1 MFWHIKR
8 VLPSE
13 KYRWLKNTTLHI
25 GGQLGYQGVIE
36 IYQSDSVEAPT
47 WKSDKAMDLE
57 ISDYYDANN
66 GEVILRNLLL
76 CMQLKKQPQT
86 TTTFK
91 ESVSQSREL
100 RQKAIV
106 IGKKFLPGRN
116 NIGSSVLSAEKK
128 TMAEGHYNLSIALY
142 KPKNDGSPW
151 FNGKWT
157 KVAQYEVFDIR
168 TPAELIKNLEPSCR
182 ELQQLL
188 KSKAQYTPRLA
199 STANERMAEFLSDTV
214 LQEGFENLLLNLE
227 VDKKKLRENPNP
239 QYKLHICFG
248 KYPELESNGE
258 SPSDS
263 ESQDDY
269 ERTINISDQIPDDD
283 IDYPTDTTNRAF
295 PPVDFYPQSDA
306 LKRRRASSAT
316 SFPVSKPKKKTQ
328 TQHNGSAGIT
338 IKKEKKAD
346 PIIKK
351 EKEPFGIAHTQTS
364 HEDVVRRAKKKSS
377 LAESLDNGLKVKC
390 ELEEEA
396 NLLAVPVEDAS
407 LLKEPA
413 EQSDLL
419 AVAAEESSL
428 LLAQDGPASNTRRR
442 HGKLFPKKHFL

>member
-1 MFWHIKR
+1 MSLLKAWLTPMCSQKPAFVHATECVSMLACPWCGQENPNKR
-8 VLPSE
+8 
-13 KYRWLKNTTLHI
+13 
-25 GGQLGYQGVIE
+25 
-36 IYQSDSVEAPT
+36 
-47 WKSDKAMDLE
+47 DKE
-57 ISDYYDANN
+57 
-66 GEVILRNLLL
+66 
-76 CMQLKKQPQT
+76 KQPQT

-364 HEDVVRRAKKKSS
+364 HEVISISNDDEAISDNNNKALGEAFRLLKDVVRRAKKKSS

>member
-1 MFWHIKR
+1 
-8 VLPSE
+8 
-13 KYRWLKNTTLHI
+13 
-25 GGQLGYQGVIE
+25 
-36 IYQSDSVEAPT
+36 
-47 WKSDKAMDLE
+47 
-57 ISDYYDANN
+57 
-66 GEVILRNLLL
+66 
-76 CMQLKKQPQT
+76 
-86 TTTFK
+86 
-91 ESVSQSREL
+91 
-100 RQKAIV
+100 
-106 IGKKFLPGRN
+106 
-116 NIGSSVLSAEKK
+116 
-128 TMAEGHYNLSIALY
+128 MAEGHYNLSIALY

-157 KVAQYEVFDIR
+157 KVANYSILLAQYEVFDIR

-248 KYPELESNGE
+248 KYPELESN
-258 SPSDS
+258 
-263 ESQDDY
+263 
-269 ERTINISDQIPDDD
+269 DDD
-283 IDYPTDTTNRAF
+283 IDYSTDTTNRAF

-328 TQHNGSAGIT
+328 TQHNGSASIT

-364 HEDVVRRAKKKSS
+364 HEVISISSDDEAISDNNDEALGEAFRLLKDVVRRAKKKSS